1 MKLLVLCLAA
11 YAAVLAVIGV
21 TLTVLGVSDFY
32 VGCTLGG
39 ALTPLA
45 RRTPGVLR
53 HVLSR

>member
-1 MKLLVLCLAA
+1 MKPLVLCLAA